1 MAALPIVT
9 PFDVLDREG
18 LYSTPTKG
26 YLEDASQTYK
36 KGTPLVVTTA
46 GYLGTAVVANPYNG
60 GGLVGISVAAGS
72 NVAAGAADPTT
83 GDKYHLM
90 FPISAST
97 IEFIGQLAASSTTA
111 SVDTHTLAQ
120 TDLWARYGITQD
132 VTSGLWYVNFS
143 DTTDIYVVITHL
155 IDPIGTVSG
164 RVGFKMMLTGGK
176 TIYEV

>member
-9 PFDVLDREG
+9 PFDVMDREG
-18 LYSTPTKG
+18 HHSTPMFP
-26 YLEDASQTYK
+26 YLEDATQTYK

-83 GDKYHLM
+83 GDKYHLAY
-90 FPISAST
+90 PVSDLDT
-97 IEFIGQLAASSTTA
+97 EFVGQLAASSTTI

-132 VTSGLWYVNFS
+132 ATSGLWYVNFS
-143 DTTDIYVVITHL
+143 DTSDLYAVITRL

-164 RVGFKMMLTGGK
+164 RVGFKVIGTDGK
-176 TIYEV
+176 SIFQ

>member
-9 PFDVLDREG
+9 PFDVMDREG
-18 LYSTPTKG
+18 GHSTMVEA

-60 GGLVGISVAAGS
+60 GGLVGVSVNPGS
-72 NVAAGAADPTT
+72 NVAAGAADPNT

-90 FPISAST
+90 YPISAST
-97 IEFIGQLAASSTTA
+97 IKFIGQLAASSTTT

-120 TDLWARYGITQD
+120 TDLWARYGVTQD
-132 VTSGLWYVNFS
+132 ATSGLWYVNFS
-143 DTTDIYVVITHL
+143 DTTDIYVVITNL

-164 RVGFKMMLTGGK
+164 RVGFKWMLTGGK
-176 TIYEV
+176 TIYV